1 LSGTDTEC
9 HCIRLIEDYPISV
22 NPPKIFESLMPAE
35 RQQQSLAE
43 MQRFYDGRHVNY
55 AAQIIIATGL
65 RG

>member
-1 LSGTDTEC
+1 
-9 HCIRLIEDYPISV
+9 LIEDYPISV